1 MTEES
6 INRRVLALAVPA
18 FAALVAQP
26 LFLLADTAIVARL
39 GTEPLAG
46 LGAGATVTSTLVGLM
61 VFLAYGSTAVVARQL
76 GAGNRTKALGLGIQA
91 MWLAVV
97 LGVVLACLTWLA
109 SPWLLTWLGVSGE
122 VHAQALAYARW
133 SLPGLPG
140 MLLVLAA
147 TGTLR
152 GLADGRTPMVLAIG
166 AASLNVVL
174 DLLLVFGLNMGIA
187 GSGAATAIAETAMGV
202 TAAWVVK
209 RGGGRA
215 GAAMA
220 PTIAGMRASLIVGG
234 PLFLRTVTLRGALV
248 LTTWVAAGKGAAAL
262 AAHQVTWNIW
272 GFLNFALD
280 AVGIAGQ
287 TLIGMA
293 LGAGALH
300 EVRALVRRM
309 LWWSLGAGVVL
320 GGGVVLLRGPLASLF
335 SPDAQVRAGVT
346 TTLLVIGCTLT
357 IAAYV
362 CLADGVLIGAGDGP
376 YLARVGVLNLI
387 VYVPLAL
394 AVARWAPDGTAGLVW
409 LWLAFSIGFM
419 GIRAITL
426 IWRQLGDA
434 WLRPG
439 T

>member
-1 MTEES
+1 MSEQS
-6 INRRVLALAVPA
+6 INRRILTLALPA

-76 GAGNRTKALGLGIQA
+76 GAGHRTRALELGIQA
-91 MWLAVV
+91 MWLAVG
-97 LGVVLACLTWLA
+97 LGVVLGALAWLA
-109 SPWLLTWLGVSGE
+109 SPWLLTWLGATGE
-122 VHAQALAYARW
+122 VHAQALSYARW

-152 GLADGRTPMVLAIG
+152 GLADARTPMVLAIS
-166 AASLNVVL
+166 AAALNVVL
-174 DLLLVFGLNMGIA
+174 DLVLVFGAGMGIG
-187 GSGAATAIAETAMGV
+187 GSGAATAVAETAMGGA
-202 TAAWVVK
+202 AAWVVR
-209 RGGGRA
+209 RGGRRA
-215 GAAMA
+215 GASMS
-220 PTIAGMRASLIVGG
+220 PTLSGMQSSLIVGG
-234 PLFLRTVTLRGALV
+234 PLLMRTLTLRGALV

-287 TLIGMA
+287 TLIGLA
-293 LGAGALH
+293 LGAGAIH

-320 GGGVVLLRGPLASLF
+320 GGATVLLRGPLASFF
-335 SPDAQVRAGVT
+335 SPDAEVRAGVT
-346 TTLLVIGCTLT
+346 STLLVIGCTLT

-362 CLADGVLIGAGDGP
+362 CLADGVLIGAGDGR
-376 YLARVGVLNLI
+376 YLARVGVLNLV

-394 AVARWAPDGTAGLVW
+394 SVSHWGPAGAPGLVW
-409 LWLAFSIGFM
+409 LWAAFSVGFM
-419 GIRAITL
+419 GVRAATL
-426 IWRQLGDA
+426 AWRQRGDS
-434 WLRPG
+434 WLTVG
-439 T
+439 A